1 MRAYCIRKNAGSLLL
16 IISFVLS
23 ASAYGQTAV
32 TAGKDCPDA
41 AVTSSDCGSFSRTD
55 PASLPGKKDNP
66 DSLVEPPANDHQTSS
81 LRGEKTGRPT
91 QSMNDTAL
99 SSNESEACPTPV
111 ICPPPSASV
120 NKLDS
125 DLPSP
130 IPLKGTHRDV
140 YSRPSTANNSF
151 KSDQT
156 KDERGRTVM
165 GH

>member
-1 MRAYCIRKNAGSLLL
+1 MRAYRIRENAGSLILTVSL
-16 IISFVLS
+16 ILS
-23 ASAYGQTAV
+23 ASAYGQTAII
-32 TAGKDCPDA
+32 AAKDCPNA
-41 AVTSSDCGSFSRTD
+41 AVASPSDCGLPSRSDLTV
-55 PASLPGKKDNP
+55 PSN
-66 DSLVEPPANDHQTSS
+66 SRRTSS
-81 LRGEKTGRPT
+81 PRDGETEPPT

-99 SSNESEACPTPV
+99 SYNIPEPCATQA

-120 NKLDS
+120 NRLDS

-130 IPLKGTHRDV
+130 TPLKTKTHRDV